1 MFPDRTLFGAAP
13 GPSLAVADGWYLMLK
28 PLATGEHIIR
38 YTTGYRDHR
47 SDPTIPEGEG
57 NKNPYIQEVTY
68 RLIVRPTQ

>member
-1 MFPDRTLFGAAP
+1 
-13 GPSLAVADGWYLMLK
+13 MLK
-28 PLATGEHIIR
+28 PLPTGEHIIR

-47 SDPTIPEGEG
+47 SDPTIPEGKG